1 MRFVIL
7 DKGAINKY
15 LDRLVV
21 YVNDISTVIDI
32 VSDIVSSTK
41 CGEVTIK
48 VEDKRVVSDVFYAI
62 CNVASLWCEEDDNY
76 DRIVIKIN
84 DIKNL
89 REELYKILHGFKIVE
104 EFKVYGIDPST
115 EMIIDVCGKGIRFE
129 VELGS

>member
-7 DKGAINKY
+7 DKDVINKY

-21 YVNDISTVIDI
+21 YTNDISTVIDI
-32 VSDIVSSTK
+32 VSDIVRSTK

-62 CNVASLWCEEDDNY
+62 CKMALWCEEDDEY
-76 DRIVIKIN
+76 DRIVIKID

-89 REELYKILHGFKIVE
+89 RKELYKVLHGFTIIE
-104 EFKVYGIDPST
+104 GFKVYDTNLST

-129 VELGS
+129 VEVGK

>member
-62 CNVASLWCEEDDNY
+62 CKMALWCEEDDEY
-76 DRIVIKIN
+76 ERIIIKID

-89 REELYKILHGFKIVE
+89 REELYKVLHGFKIIE